1 MFGGLNCRR
10 ATNCPN
16 QALTIPGNQIARW
29 APRET
34 AQSSASPAAGEGAPP
49 NEDSGVSRNILNRKT
64 FSANNMENGMAVGP
78 RRQVDGE
85 VISLSCRATV
95 RAVYA
100 GAIALM
106 LVSSQAAAADMPER
120 YHGAVERDP
129 TLIGRTS
136 DGESW
141 PVTQRRLHAQKSP
154 RKEPYGSGSQR
165 NAAKARLLATT
176 GVLVAPRVPE
186 KKSRP
191 PAADIEDEQ
200 LFREFLEW
208 QKRPKETP

>member
-1 MFGGLNCRR
+1 
-10 ATNCPN
+10 
-16 QALTIPGNQIARW
+16 
-29 APRET
+29 
-34 AQSSASPAAGEGAPP
+34 
-49 NEDSGVSRNILNRKT
+49 
-64 FSANNMENGMAVGP
+64 MAVDP
-78 RRQVDGE
+78 RRQGDGE
-85 VISLSCRATV
+85 VLLLSWRATV
-95 RAVYA
+95 RAIYA

-120 YHGAVERDP
+120 YHRAVERDP
-129 TLIGRTS
+129 TLISRTS

-141 PVTQRRLHAQKSP
+141 PLTQRRFQAQKP
-154 RKEPYGSGSQR
+154 LRKEPYGSSSQR
-165 NAAKARLLATT
+165 NAAKARLPATT
-176 GVLVAPRVPE
+176 GALVAPRVAK

>member
-1 MFGGLNCRR
+1 MSKGHELPQPSTNDPGQPDCTLGSAGDRTEFRLAGCWRR
-10 ATNCPN
+10 C
-16 QALTIPGNQIARW
+16 
-29 APRET
+29 T
-34 AQSSASPAAGEGAPP
+34 A